1 MNKLIP
7 NYSFIK
13 LFLPYAKNY
22 NDNITYFVDI
32 CFISYKDNFKYL
44 NNDISTNIIIKEQF
58 EDDYNIDFFT
68 KFTYNNFLIK
78 ENINIEYDK
87 NTYKINYKLNA
98 DIINIKKFKVENNN
112 LQLLLEHYKFIND
125 KYILIYNDIKNNKKN
140 Y

>member
-22 NDNITYFVDI
+22 NNNITYFTDI
-32 CFISYKDNFKYL
+32 CFISYRDKFKYL
-44 NNDISTNIIIKEQF
+44 NNNILTNIIIKEQY

-78 ENINIEYDK
+78 ENINIEYDRY
-87 NTYKINYKLNA
+87 TYKINYKLND

>member
-32 CFISYKDNFKYL
+32 CFISYKDKFKYL

-68 KFTYNNFLIK
+68 KFTYNNFIIK

-87 NTYKINYKLNA
+87 NTYKINYKLND

>member
-32 CFISYKDNFKYL
+32 CFISYKDKFKYL

-58 EDDYNIDFFT
+58 EDDYNINFFT

-87 NTYKINYKLNA
+87 NTYKINYKLND

-112 LQLLLEHYKFIND
+112 LQLLL
-125 KYILIYNDIKNNKKN
+125 
-140 Y
+140 